1 MAQVRE
7 PGEGRERRSAG
18 AALDPERAGARE
30 RTPGRP
36 EMGAESAGGGESWER
51 VGDIPS
57 LCPSVPAGGPERVS
71 CVRLEIKGSRGR
83 EQNLEQL

>member
-1 MAQVRE
+1 MARRE
-7 PGEGRERRSAG
+7 PEREK
-18 AALDPERAGARE
+18 

-36 EMGAESAGGGESWER
+36 EMGAETAGGGGR
-51 VGDIPS
+51 
-57 LCPSVPAGGPERVS
+57 AGRELGTPLALPLGAGRGPPERRS